1 MVSIGFSDKNLNRI
15 FMLIAKTIFFSFVI
29 FLMTPHFIC
38 SQTFQTDLIYLDQ
51 QQKKQQAL
59 KAAQEKKRR
68 LAQQYLQS
76 LNGYVGYQQYVQYK
90 KELAKAR
97 KQAKLSQFFAPEEEQ
112 WEKYLKGRKN
122 IQNQHVR
129 IERQRLYETFRIRVE
144 DQPRYSQFLT
154 KQNQTQS
161 FRKEQ
166 KQIFLEELEQSRKIE
181 YQQFKSYNDRK
192 KRKSLR
198 EKQKKPI
205 PQREYQY
212 FNAQLQK
219 KNTLLEENSRD
230 VSIVNRRSQQQL
242 KQRTKLFNQ
251 YQQQAVLKMQ
261 KQQSENMR

>member
-1 MVSIGFSDKNLNRI
+1 MVSIGSSDNNLNRI
-15 FMLIAKTIFFSFVI
+15 FMLISKMIFCLFLV
-29 FLMTPHFIC
+29 FLMTPHFVS
-38 SQTFQTDLIYLDQ
+38 SQTFQTDRIYLEQ

-68 LAQQYLQS
+68 LAQQHLQS

-97 KQAKLSQFFAPEEEQ
+97 KQARLSQFFAPEEEQ
-112 WEKYLKGRKN
+112 WEKYVQGRKN

-144 DQPRYSQFLT
+144 DQPRHSQFLT
-154 KQNQTQS
+154 KQNQIQS
-161 FRKEQ
+161 FRKEK
-166 KQIFLEELEQSRKIE
+166 KQVFLQELEQSRKIE

-230 VSIVNRRSQQQL
+230 VSIVNRKSQQQL
-242 KQRTKLFNQ
+242 EQRMKLFNQ
-251 YQQQAVLKMQ
+251 YQQQTLLKRQ
-261 KQQSENMR
+261 KQKSKNMR